1 MISPSISQE
10 AFFQIPEEERA
21 SVLAFGIAMRLS
33 QLRERLFLAQA
44 KVKGFEEK
52 YRIALAVLDAK
63 GLPDDA
69 SPEMHEDF
77 ILWHHWDERAQETR
91 AKIKLLEQ
99 LASSR

>member
-10 AFFQIPEEERA
+10 AFLQLPGDERA

-44 KVKGFEEK
+44 KVKELEEK
-52 YRIALAVLDAK
+52 YGTVLAALDLE

-77 ILWHHWDERAQETR
+77 ILWHHWDERAQETWT
-91 AKIKLLEQ
+91 KISLLEQ
-99 LASSR
+99 LAS